1 MRGLLN
7 KLLTILLIL
16 LLTIQPVSAQSFD
29 ERVTDAIRGG
39 AVATKSKA
47 IWELQRYKE
56 IDLMRKAPMKWC
68 PYKAYITVYDN
79 VSIYGYNNLHWIS
92 IDADLMQLLS
102 AEAQANKA
110 FAKRFPTH
118 GKRKQQVRQIWR
130 WCKRTKYV
138 FGVKFASDVFTKRQG
153 DCAAISAAFY
163 VLCKAKHIPVRY
175 VIGWTPS
182 GCHAWN
188 RVKIGKQWYWIDCT
202 HGRWIQKKQYENRHI
217 LEMW

>member
-7 KLLTILLIL
+7 KFLIILLVL
-16 LLTIQPVSAQSFD
+16 LLICSTVSAKSFD
-29 ERVTDAIRGG
+29 ESVADAIRGG
-39 AVATKSKA
+39 TVATKSKA

-68 PYKAYITVYDN
+68 PYKAYITVFDN
-79 VSIYGYNNLHWIS
+79 VSIYGHNNLHWLS
-92 IDADLMQLLS
+92 IDADLMQLLYQ
-102 AEAQANKA
+102 EAQANKT
-110 FAKRFPTH
+110 FAKSFPTH

-130 WCKRTKYV
+130 WCKKTRYTPNL
-138 FGVKFASDVFTKRQG
+138 KFASDVFTRRQG

-175 VIGWTPS
+175 VIGWAGS

-188 RVKIGKQWYWIDCT
+188 RVKIKGKWYWIDCT

-217 LEMW
+217 LEIW